1 MRTRS
6 AFRTGRRLLTPVMS
20 LLVVQLLV
28 LGGTPGRS
36 AEVQD
41 TPAQPSVTII
51 KGVVVDERG
60 LPRRDMLVRC
70 ADAAAPD
77 VSLGETLSGA
87 QGDFALTVVPVTAAL
102 RCWIGDDQEYLIEE
116 KSVPAGRDAQVVFT
130 AKYATIPEL
139 VGWIQI
145 PRDWQIHKA
154 LVKLTQSNGIVM
166 NQRPDD
172 EGKVVFRQVKAGP
185 AKLEYSIDGLET
197 VRVEH
202 ELAPG
207 SDLSVSL
214 RFDWFPSALLLLVPG
229 IGVLALF
236 AWVHGRRP
244 EDSDPEGA
252 RRDWWLMVASLVLWG
267 ATFFLFWW
275 LLMSRGGEGLHF
287 FHPRL
292 SFALSVP
299 IFGFMGALIFVIDLL
314 RTGSQRVP
322 AYREFA
328 LRLVLG
334 PYVAIVMVL
343 LFGGTFDI
351 INLDKLGSQAT
362 VAFFS
367 GFLVVLVLQS
377 LAEKGN
383 EVLGQWRATARYE
396 PSEIARRFRLQVE
409 DDVKLQKANLKYLDQ
424 LRTLSTDEL
433 RMMAKQ
439 TQLGEEYLVGLQR
452 RLREADLV
460 DTLGEETWA
469 KLHQEVIRTIGDV
482 ALLSPEGLEQVASH
496 QRLDEEALAAFRE
509 ACKYAF
515 AGDTCPP
522 RSRPFRSAGVGTVED
537 RQN

>member
-1 MRTRS
+1 MTTGS
-6 AFRTGRRLLTPVMS
+6 AFRTGRPRVTR
-20 LLVVQLLV
+20 VVLRAAVLLLV
-28 LGGTPGRS
+28 LGGALGGPAGGQDRS
-36 AEVQD
+36 
-41 TPAQPSVTII
+41 AQPSTTTVRGI
-51 KGVVVDERG
+51 VVDERTF
-60 LPRRDMLVRC
+60 PRSDILIRC

-87 QGDFALTVVPVTAAL
+87 QGDFTLTVAAVTATL
-102 RCWIGDDQEYLIEE
+102 RCWVGDDQTYLLDE
-116 KSVPAGRDAQVVFT
+116 KGLTAGRDAEVVFT
-130 AKYATIPEL
+130 ARYATIPEL

-145 PRDWQIHKA
+145 PKDWEIHKA
-154 LVKLTQSNGIVM
+154 LVQLTQSNGIVM
-166 NQRPDD
+166 SQRPDD

-185 AKLEYSIDGLET
+185 AELEYSFDGLET
-197 VRVEH
+197 TRVRRV
-202 ELAPG
+202 LAPG
-207 SDLSVSL
+207 SDLSASL

-236 AWVHGRRP
+236 AGVHGRR
-244 EDSDPEGA
+244 DGTDPAGG
-252 RRDWWLMVASLVLWG
+252 RRDRALMVASLLLWG
-267 ATFFLFWW
+267 ATFSLFWW
-275 LLMSRGGEGLHF
+275 LLKSRGGEGLHF
-287 FHPRL
+287 FHPKL

-314 RTGSQRVP
+314 RTGSQAVP

-351 INLDKLGSQAT
+351 ISLDKLGSQAT

-383 EVLGQWRATARYE
+383 EVLGHWRATSRYD
-396 PSEIARRFRLQVE
+396 PSEIAGRFHLQVE

-433 RMMAKQ
+433 RMIGKQ
-439 TQLGEEYLVGLQR
+439 TQLGEDYLVGLQQ
-452 RLREADLV
+452 RLREADLAA
-460 DTLGEETWA
+460 TLGEETWA
-469 KLHQEVIRTIGDV
+469 KLHQEGVRTVGDV
-482 ALLSPEGLEQVASH
+482 ALLAPERLEQVAAAQH
-496 QRLDEEALAAFRE
+496 LDRVALTVFRE
-509 ACKYAF
+509 DCHRAF
-515 AGDTCPP
+515 AGGACPP
-522 RSRPFRSAGVGTVED
+522 SSPPFRPAAVGTVDD